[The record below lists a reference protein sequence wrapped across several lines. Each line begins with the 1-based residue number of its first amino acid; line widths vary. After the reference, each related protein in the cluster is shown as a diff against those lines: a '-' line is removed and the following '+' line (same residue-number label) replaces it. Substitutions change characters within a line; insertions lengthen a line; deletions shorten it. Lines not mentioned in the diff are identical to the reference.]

1 MPWWSLVYLLIFALL
16 SIAGIAEQFRTKQT
30 THALATIVSATF
42 FCLFVVACFYQPAE
56 QAIGIFI
63 IPMLVYVGLYDWWLS
78 DLDLQSGSENFFKPL
93 PDVKSK
99 LSDTGALLILLPGYL
114 AGLTVAYRVVMN
126 A

>member
-1 MPWWSLVYLLIFALL
+1 MPWWSLVYLLIFGLL
-16 SIAGIAEQFRTKQT
+16 SIAGIAEQFRSKQT
-30 THALATIVSATF
+30 THGIATIASATCF
-42 FCLFVVACFYQPAE
+42 SLFVVACFYQPAE

-63 IPMLVYVGLYDWWLS
+63 IPMLIYVGAYDWWLS
-78 DLDLQSGSENFFKPL
+78 DLDLQTDSDNFFKPL

-114 AGLTVAYRVVMN
+114 AGLTVAYRVLIS